1 MSFGGFLDG
10 GGGGG
15 AGARFVADLPYT
27 INSTT
32 NNNPTGGIG
41 GGGNISSGAIAPP
54 RLITQSLTKSMFNS
68 PGLSL
73 ALVLISLSFLRFSFD
88 SSFVFL
94 WRFLMGLKILRRTWM
109 AGREI

>member
-15 AGARFVADLPYT
+15 GGGARILADLPYT
-27 INSTT
+27 NNSTT
-32 NNNPTGGIG
+32 NANNNPTGGIG
-41 GGGNISSGAIAPP
+41 VGGNMSSGAIAPP

-73 ALVLISLSFLRFSFD
+73 ALVLISSPLFFFVIRFD
-88 SSFVFL
+88 
-94 WRFLMGLKILRRTWM
+94 
-109 AGREI
+109 

>member
-15 AGARFVADLPYT
+15 GGGVGARIVADLPYT
-27 INSTT
+27 NNNTV
-32 NNNPTGGIG
+32 NNNPTGSIG
-41 GGGNISSGAIAPP
+41 GNMPSGVIAPP

-73 ALVLISLSFLRFSFD
+73 ALVTFFFGPFSFW
-88 SSFVFL
+88 FL
-94 WRFLMGLKILRRTWM
+94 VVD
-109 AGREI
+109 